1 MEPWLAQCSLLAF
14 LPLRSLQCQENGID
28 LKMYFVHLL
37 FVFSSVTL
45 VFISVNIIGILW
57 FVSLNAAL
65 IFLLAT
71 HLNSLGNGTKDIYG
85 WIYTTF
91 HVTVTP
97 INHFWVSSVVVGNDK
112 AVGSQ
117 ISSIAKILFK
127 CSWCYSDLPRTW
139 PGFIISPNSRVFTF
153 EIQIWI

>member
-37 FVFSSVTL
+37 FVFLSVTL

-85 WIYTTF
+85 
-91 HVTVTP
+91 
-97 INHFWVSSVVVGNDK
+97 
-112 AVGSQ
+112 
-117 ISSIAKILFK
+117 
-127 CSWCYSDLPRTW
+127 
-139 PGFIISPNSRVFTF
+139 
-153 EIQIWI
+153 